1 MIHPMRRD
9 LPSPSEAR
17 AILDRRR
24 ARPTPG
30 PPPGAGKA
38 LTATMKALEARFGQ
52 GADGLQGR
60 WREIVGE
67 TLARRTEPVRLIR
80 TRGGGPA
87 ALELRVDGPSATL
100 IQHQARDLLARVNLF
115 LGESAVDRLRIV
127 QGPVRARPARDGAA
141 NGPKRPRRE
150 LEAPLDA
157 AAEAALEHGL
167 DDLAEGPLRAALT
180 RLGRAV
186 LRREGAKD

>member
-1 MIHPMRRD
+1 MMHPMARD
-9 LPSPSEAR
+9 LPTPSEAR
-17 AILDRRR
+17 AILASRR
-24 ARPTPG
+24 ARPMPG

-52 GADGLQGR
+52 GADGLKGR

-100 IQHQARDLLARVNLF
+100 IQHQTSDLLARVNLF
-115 LGESAVDRLRIV
+115 LGDGAVDRIRIV
-127 QGPVRARPARDGAA
+127 QGPVAARPVRARGAGARS
-141 NGPKRPRRE
+141 P
-150 LEAPLDA
+150 LETPLDA
-157 AAEAALEHGL
+157 AVEADLERGL
-167 DDLAEGPLRAALT
+167 SEIAEGPLRAALS

-186 LRREGAKD
+186 LRRNEGRG